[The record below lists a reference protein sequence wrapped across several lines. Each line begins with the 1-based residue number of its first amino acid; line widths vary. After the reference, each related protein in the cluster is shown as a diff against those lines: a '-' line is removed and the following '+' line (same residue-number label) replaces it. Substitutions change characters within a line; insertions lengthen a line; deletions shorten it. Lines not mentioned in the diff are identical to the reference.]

1 MSLGEKLLKLR
12 KKKGLSQ
19 EEVADKLY
27 VTRQTIS
34 KWETD
39 QSMPDFDKV
48 VPICQ
53 LYEISTEE
61 LFCDEVESSRC
72 DESRA
77 QEAAN
82 VSSSTSALLEYNHKK
97 ALFTTVAV
105 VLYILSVVVIIFFSV
120 VLRSPIIG
128 VCVFFLVIAVA
139 TGMLVY
145 IEMMKPLV
153 NEQKN
158 ELKKEKILTREDRLY
173 KQITSVLAL
182 LVLAIYLIVSI
193 LTMRWDI
200 TWILWIVYA
209 LLTEI
214 IKLCFSLK
222 GVDIHEED

>member
-19 EEVADKLY
+19 EEVADKLH

-61 LFCDEVESSRC
+61 LFCDEVESSHC

-139 TGMLVY
+139 TGMLIY

-182 LVLAIYLIVSI
+182 LVLAIYLIVSV

>member
-19 EEVADKLY
+19 EDVADILH
-27 VTRQTIS
+27 VTRQTVS

-48 VPICQ
+48 VPICN

-61 LFCDEVESSRC
+61 LFHDEVS
-72 DESRA
+72 
-77 QEAAN
+77 
-82 VSSSTSALLEYNHKK
+82 VSKNEENIHIEDTISQQNYHRKK

-105 VLYILSVVVIIFFSV
+105 MLYILSVVVIIFFST
-120 VLRSPIIG
+120 VLRSPIVGI
-128 VCVFFLVIAVA
+128 CVFFLVIAVA
-139 TGMLVY
+139 TGLLIY
-145 IEMMKPLV
+145 IEMMKPFL
-153 NEQKN
+153 NEQTR
-158 ELKKEKILTREDRLY
+158 KKVLTGEDRLY

-182 LVLAIYLIVSI
+182 LVLAIYLVVSI
-193 LTMRWDI
+193 LTMRWDV

-214 IKLCFSLK
+214 IKLSFSLK
-222 GVDIHEED
+222 GVDIYAEDE

>member
-19 EEVADKLY
+19 EEVADILH

-48 VPICQ
+48 VPICN

-61 LFCDEVESSRC
+61 LFHDEV
-72 DESRA
+72 
-77 QEAAN
+77 
-82 VSSSTSALLEYNHKK
+82 STPREVEEVRIENTTTYQNYNRKK

-105 VLYILSVVVIIFFSV
+105 MLYILSVVVIIFFST
-120 VLRSPIIG
+120 VLRSPIVG
-128 VCVFFLVIAVA
+128 VCVFFIVIAIA
-139 TGMLVY
+139 TGLLIY
-145 IEMMKPLV
+145 IEMTKPLT
-153 NEQKN
+153 NEK
-158 ELKKEKILTREDRLY
+158 KKEKVLTREDRLY
-173 KQITSVLAL
+173 KRITSVLAL
-182 LVLAIYLIVSI
+182 FVLAIYLIVSF
-193 LTMRWDI
+193 LTMAWGV

-214 IKLCFSLK
+214 IKLGFSLK
-222 GVDIHEED
+222 GVDIHEEDE

>member
-19 EEVADKLY
+19 EEVADILH

-48 VPICQ
+48 VPICN

-61 LFCDEVESSRC
+61 LFHDEV
-72 DESRA
+72 
-77 QEAAN
+77 
-82 VSSSTSALLEYNHKK
+82 STPREVEEVRIENTTTYQNYNRKK

-105 VLYILSVVVIIFFSV
+105 MLYILSVVVIIFFST
-120 VLRSPIIG
+120 VLRSPIVG
-128 VCVFFLVIAVA
+128 VCVFFIVIAVA
-139 TGMLVY
+139 TGLLIY
-145 IEMMKPLV
+145 IEMMKPFT
-153 NEQKN
+153 NEK
-158 ELKKEKILTREDRLY
+158 KKEKVLTREDRLY
-173 KQITSVLAL
+173 KRITSVLAL
-182 LVLAIYLIVSI
+182 FVLAIYLIVSF
-193 LTMRWDI
+193 LTMAWGV

-214 IKLCFSLK
+214 IKLGFSLK
-222 GVDIHEED
+222 GVDIHEEDE

>member
-19 EEVADKLY
+19 EEVADILH

-48 VPICQ
+48 VPICN

-61 LFCDEVESSRC
+61 LFHDEV
-72 DESRA
+72 
-77 QEAAN
+77 
-82 VSSSTSALLEYNHKK
+82 STPREVEEVRIENTTTYQNYNRKK

-105 VLYILSVVVIIFFSV
+105 MLYILSVVVIIFFST
-120 VLRSPIIG
+120 VLRSPIVG
-128 VCVFFLVIAVA
+128 VCVFFIVIAVA
-139 TGMLVY
+139 TGLLIY
-145 IEMMKPLV
+145 IEMTKPFT
-153 NEQKN
+153 NEK
-158 ELKKEKILTREDRLY
+158 KKEKVLTREDKLY
-173 KQITSVLAL
+173 KRITRVLSL
-182 LVLAIYLIVSI
+182 FVLAIYLIVSF
-193 LTMRWDI
+193 LTMAWGV

-214 IKLCFSLK
+214 IKLGFSLK
-222 GVDIHEED
+222 GVDIHEEDE

>member
-19 EEVADKLY
+19 EEVADILH
-27 VTRQTIS
+27 VTRQTVS

-48 VPICQ
+48 VPICN

-61 LFCDEVESSRC
+61 LFHGEVSTPREVE
-72 DESRA
+72 E
-77 QEAAN
+77 
-82 VSSSTSALLEYNHKK
+82 VSIENTSTYQNYNRKK

-105 VLYILSVVVIIFFSV
+105 MLYILSVVVIIFFST
-120 VLRSPIIG
+120 VLRSPIVG
-128 VCVFFLVIAVA
+128 VCVFFIVIAIA
-139 TGMLVY
+139 TGLLVY
-145 IEMMKPLV
+145 IEMTKPLT
-153 NEQKN
+153 NEK
-158 ELKKEKILTREDRLY
+158 KKEKVLTREDKLY
-173 KQITSVLAL
+173 KRITSVLAL
-182 LVLAIYLIVSI
+182 FVLAIYLIVSF
-193 LTMRWDI
+193 LTMAWGV

-222 GVDIHEED
+222 GVDIHEEDE

>member
-19 EEVADKLY
+19 EEVADILH

-48 VPICQ
+48 VPICN

-61 LFCDEVESSRC
+61 LFHDEV
-72 DESRA
+72 
-77 QEAAN
+77 
-82 VSSSTSALLEYNHKK
+82 STPREVEEVRIENTTTYQNYNRKK

-105 VLYILSVVVIIFFSV
+105 MLYILSVVVIIFFST
-120 VLRSPIIG
+120 VLRSPIVG
-128 VCVFFLVIAVA
+128 VCVFFIVIAVA
-139 TGMLVY
+139 TGLLIY
-145 IEMMKPLV
+145 IEMTKPFT
-153 NEQKN
+153 NEK
-158 ELKKEKILTREDRLY
+158 KKEKVLTREDKLY
-173 KQITSVLAL
+173 KRITSVLAL
-182 LVLAIYLIVSI
+182 FVLAIYLIVSF
-193 LTMRWDI
+193 LTMAWGV

-214 IKLCFSLK
+214 IKLGFSLK
-222 GVDIHEED
+222 GVDIHEEDE

>member
-19 EEVADKLY
+19 EEVADILH

-48 VPICQ
+48 VPICN

-61 LFCDEVESSRC
+61 LFHGEISTPREVE
-72 DESRA
+72 E
-77 QEAAN
+77 
-82 VSSSTSALLEYNHKK
+82 VSIENTSTYQNYNRKK

-105 VLYILSVVVIIFFSV
+105 MLYILSVVVIIFFST
-120 VLRSPIIG
+120 VLRSPIVG
-128 VCVFFLVIAVA
+128 VCVFFIVIAVA
-139 TGMLVY
+139 TGLLIY
-145 IEMMKPLV
+145 IEMTKPLT
-153 NEQKN
+153 NEK
-158 ELKKEKILTREDRLY
+158 KKEKVLTREDKLY
-173 KQITSVLAL
+173 KRITSVLAL
-182 LVLAIYLIVSI
+182 FVLAIYLIVSF
-193 LTMRWDI
+193 LTMAWGV

-214 IKLCFSLK
+214 IKLGFSLK
-222 GVDIHEED
+222 GVDIHEEDE

>member
-19 EEVADKLY
+19 EEVADILH

-48 VPICQ
+48 VPICN

-61 LFCDEVESSRC
+61 LFHDEVSTPREV
-72 DESRA
+72 E
-77 QEAAN
+77 E
-82 VSSSTSALLEYNHKK
+82 VSIENTTTYQNYNHKK

-105 VLYILSVVVIIFFSV
+105 MLYILSVVVIIFFST
-120 VLRSPIIG
+120 VLRSPIVG
-128 VCVFFLVIAVA
+128 VCVFFIVIAVA
-139 TGMLVY
+139 TGLLIY
-145 IEMMKPLV
+145 IEMMKPFT
-153 NEQKN
+153 NEK
-158 ELKKEKILTREDRLY
+158 KKEKVLTREDRLY
-173 KQITSVLAL
+173 KRITSVLAL
-182 LVLAIYLIVSI
+182 FVLAIYLIVSF
-193 LTMRWDI
+193 LTMAWGV

-214 IKLCFSLK
+214 IKLGFSLK
-222 GVDIHEED
+222 GVDIHEEDE

>member
-19 EEVADKLY
+19 EEVADILH
-27 VTRQTIS
+27 VTRQTVS
-34 KWETD
+34 KWETN

-48 VPICQ
+48 VPICN

-61 LFCDEVESSRC
+61 LFHDG
-72 DESRA
+72 
-77 QEAAN
+77 
-82 VSSSTSALLEYNHKK
+82 VSVSKNEENIHIEDTISQQNYHRKK

-105 VLYILSVVVIIFFSV
+105 TLYILSVVVIIFFST
-120 VLRSPIIG
+120 VLRSPIVGI
-128 VCVFFLVIAVA
+128 CVFFLVIAVA
-139 TGMLVY
+139 TGLLIY
-145 IEMMKPLV
+145 IEMMKPFL
-153 NEQKN
+153 NEQTR
-158 ELKKEKILTREDRLY
+158 KKVLTGEDRLY

-193 LTMRWDI
+193 LTMAWGI

-214 IKLCFSLK
+214 IKLSFSLK
-222 GVDIHEED
+222 GVDIHAEDE

>member
-19 EEVADKLY
+19 EEVADILH

-48 VPICQ
+48 VPICN

-61 LFCDEVESSRC
+61 LFYDEV
-72 DESRA
+72 
-77 QEAAN
+77 
-82 VSSSTSALLEYNHKK
+82 STPREVEEVRIENTTTYQDYNRKK

-105 VLYILSVVVIIFFSV
+105 MLYILSVVVIIFFST
-120 VLRSPIIG
+120 VLRSPIVG
-128 VCVFFLVIAVA
+128 VCVFFIVIAVA
-139 TGMLVY
+139 TGLLIY
-145 IEMMKPLV
+145 IEMMKPFT
-153 NEQKN
+153 NEK
-158 ELKKEKILTREDRLY
+158 KKEKVLTREDRLY
-173 KQITSVLAL
+173 KRITSVLAL
-182 LVLAIYLIVSI
+182 FVLAIYLIVSF
-193 LTMRWDI
+193 LTMAWGV

-214 IKLCFSLK
+214 IKLGFSLK
-222 GVDIHEED
+222 GVDIHEEDE

>member
-19 EEVADKLY
+19 EDVADILH
-27 VTRQTIS
+27 VTRQTVS

-48 VPICQ
+48 VPICN

-61 LFCDEVESSRC
+61 LFHDG
-72 DESRA
+72 
-77 QEAAN
+77 
-82 VSSSTSALLEYNHKK
+82 VSVSKNEENIHIEDTISQQNYHRKK

-105 VLYILSVVVIIFFSV
+105 TLYILSVVVIIFFST
-120 VLRSPIIG
+120 VLRSPIVGI
-128 VCVFFLVIAVA
+128 CVFFLVIAVA
-139 TGMLVY
+139 TGLLIYM
-145 IEMMKPLV
+145 EMMKPFL
-153 NEQKN
+153 NEQTR
-158 ELKKEKILTREDRLY
+158 KKVLTGEDRLY

-193 LTMRWDI
+193 LTMAWGI

-214 IKLCFSLK
+214 IKLSFSLK
-222 GVDIHEED
+222 GVDIHAEDE